1 MDGADAPGVDRPRG
15 TPGRAGTRE
24 PPDAGTVVF
33 FADLSWDNEGWGPA
47 HGTEPVIEIV
57 HVPAGPATAAATLP
71 DEQRDEDET
80 PVVLNERRVLFEPV
94 LTLPF
99 SDEVS
104 DALEALGSTRT
115 IDTFPVALD
124 APDHLLLGEPAYIQ
138 GDPREPG
145 ELSLLQIN
153 WDEEL
158 GFVYGDA
165 GQISFWGSP
174 EDLRMGR
181 WQHVKATPES
191 C

>member
-1 MDGADAPGVDRPRG
+1 MDGADAPGVDRPRE

-57 HVPAGPATAAATLP
+57 HVPAGPATAAATPP

-104 DALEALGSTRT
+104 DALEALGST
-115 IDTFPVALD
+115 
-124 APDHLLLGEPAYIQ
+124 APSIRSRSRWTRRITSCSASP
-138 GDPREPG
+138 PTSREI
-145 ELSLLQIN
+145 L
-153 WDEEL
+153 
-158 GFVYGDA
+158 
-165 GQISFWGSP
+165 GSP
-174 EDLRMGR
+174 G
-181 WQHVKATPES
+181 S
-191 C
+191 